1 MSFVSGIETAITNFF
16 SSASDAFSGVV
27 NFGSNILNGVQNA
40 VQGTIHTLANVAQS
54 IYNGLLTIG
63 NDIVNIFGQL
73 GGAIWH
79 ALVSSANVVGSF
91 FYSAFHVIAS
101 ALYGLGQRI
110 ANAFEFVAKWMW
122 SSLGAIGTAIHN
134 FGNWLYAGIHEVAV
148 IFAQISQI
156 FVNVISYI
164 QQVAVTI
171 WNYLVDAFNG
181 LVNALNGF
189 VSDIKGFAEDVITYL
204 EDAYNFVA
212 GIPNDVAKYI
222 TSRVSAVAPRLVEY
236 NLFFEQM
243 KAMDR
248 LAEAM
253 SVKLEGGGFKSML
266 LPLLVKV
273 SSPIFAWLTSHMA
286 GAVVASLFPEI
297 TSVQQ
302 HTLTPLPPTPR
313 LSTSVSVTNPL
324 TKVSSAMTTGQ
335 ITTPQQASIAPP
347 SLTTFERYVVGV
359 KEVDAIYLTGY
370 PTAFNTVKS
379 PYPNS
384 STVED
389 QLSISGS
396 IVINTVPSLTSS
408 FADIITPLPYAKLSI
423 TTVQETDNINVEFAG
438 GISVATVIEGIPI
451 CQLPS
456 SLPPGQQYQPTDT
469 IQGNMSICIE
479 VLTTTADYATFGVS
493 EYYNTLNPP
502 TPEVY
507 QQTDTLV
514 ATASTYTGSSPP

>member
-1 MSFVSGIETAITNFF
+1 MSFISGIETAITNFF
-16 SSASDAFSGVV
+16 SSASDTFSGIV

-40 VQGTIHTLANVAQS
+40 VQGTVHTLANVAQA

-63 NDIVNIFGQL
+63 TDIVNIFGQI
-73 GGAIWH
+73 GGSIWH

-91 FYSAFHVIAS
+91 LYSAFHVVAS
-101 ALYGLGQRI
+101 ALYGLGQRV
-110 ANAFEFVAKWMW
+110 ANAFEFIAKWMW
-122 SSLGAIGTAIHN
+122 SAFGAIGTAIHN
-134 FGNWLYAGIHEVAV
+134 FGNWLYAGIHEIAV
-148 IFAQISQI
+148 ILSQI
-156 FVNVISYI
+156 GHVVVNVISYI
-164 QQVAVTI
+164 QQIAVAI

-181 LVNALNGF
+181 FVNAFNGF
-189 VSDIKGFAEDVITYL
+189 VSDIKGFAEDIVTYL
-204 EDAYNFVA
+204 ENAYNFVA
-212 GIPNDVAKYI
+212 SIPTDVAKYI
-222 TSRVSAVAPRLVEY
+222 TSRISAVAPRLVEY

-243 KAMDR
+243 KSMDR

-253 SVKLEGGGFKSML
+253 SVKIDGGSFKSML

-302 HTLTPLPPTPR
+302 HSLTPLPSTPR
-313 LSTSVSVTNPL
+313 LSTSVSVPNPL
-324 TKVSSAMTTGQ
+324 TKVSSDMTTGQ
-335 ITTPQQASIAPP
+335 ITTPQQASVTPP
-347 SLTTFERYVVGV
+347 SITTFERYVVGV

-389 QLSISGS
+389 FISVDGS
-396 IVINTVPSLTSS
+396 IVINTVNSYTSMIR
-408 FADIITPLPYAKLSI
+408 DIITPLPYAKLSI
-423 TTVQETDNINVEFAG
+423 TTVQDTDNINIEFAG
-438 GISVATVIEGIPI
+438 GINVATVIEGIPI

-479 VLTTTADYATFGVS
+479 VLTTTADYATFSAS
-493 EYYNTLNPP
+493 EYYNALNPP

-507 QQTDTLV
+507 QQSDTLV